1 MKKKGGLYS
10 EQVPIAVNSVEV
22 KGFTKF
28 LRDSSLDFLR
38 CSLL

>member
-1 MKKKGGLYS
+1 MKKKEGLYS

-22 KGFTKF
+22 NRFTKF
-28 LRDSSLDFLR
+28 LRGSSLGFLW